1 MYPHERSLVKHLA
14 GKPFALIGVN
24 GGDEVETVQKLVED
38 GTVTWR
44 SFKDELDDGS
54 SISES
59 WEVDGWPTV
68 YIIDAEGTIRYKNPQ
83 RSRDGIKALDD
94 AISTLLAEMG
104 EDFPAEDIESTA
116 KEEAEKRSKKAH

>member
-24 GGDEVETVQKLVED
+24 GGDEVETVQKLVKD

-44 SFKDELDDGS
+44 SFKDELEDGS
-54 SISES
+54 TISDT

-83 RSRDGIKALDD
+83 RRGGIKSLDD

-104 EDFPAEDIESTA
+104 EEFPAEDIEATA
-116 KEEAEKRSKKAH
+116 KEEAEKGSKKAQ